1 MTKQILIVLTLFFF
15 NTISSAQIS
24 SYFVKGKVINAQSK
38 QPMQGASV
46 FAENTTL
53 GTATDQD
60 GNFVLELPIGGY
72 SLVVTFTGFNTQ
84 SFRISNIE
92 TNNIDVEMTV
102 KEKSLEEVAVVSTG
116 ETKNGLEKYGN
127 FFMDE
132 FIGKSKNSGLCKLKN
147 PESLKFYF
155 SKRKNR
161 LKVLSIEP
169 LIIENNALGYNI
181 KYEMDSFVHEY
192 NTDITV
198 YTGYPLF
205 EEMESTS
212 EDQKSKWKSAR
223 EAAYKGSILHFMR
236 SLYNMELEE
245 EGFQVQLMVN
255 INGKDSGLKVKDYYQ
270 ALNYNQAD
278 SISPVVIKPNQ
289 SKIGIIFINEKPED
303 GYLNENK
310 EVPSE
315 FQFSTISFL
324 PNKSLSV
331 EENGFY
337 YEQSD
342 LLINDY
348 WEWNKMADALPYDYK
363 L

>member
-1 MTKQILIVLTLFFF
+1 MTKQILIVFTLFFL

-24 SYFVKGKVINAQSK
+24 SYFVKGKVINAQTK

-72 SLVVTFTGFNTQ
+72 SLVVTYTGFNTQ
-84 SFRISNIE
+84 SIRISNTE
-92 TNNIDVEMTV
+92 SNKIDIEMTV

-127 FFMDE
+127 FFMEE
-132 FIGKSKNSGLCKLKN
+132 FIGKSKNSGLSKLKN

-192 NTDITV
+192 NTDITI

-205 EEMESTS
+205 EEMQSTS
-212 EDQKSKWKSAR
+212 EDQKIKWKSAR
-223 EAAYKGSILHFMR
+223 ESAYKGSILHFMR

-245 EGFQVQLMVN
+245 EGFQIQLMVN
-255 INGKDSGLKVKDYYQ
+255 INGKDSALKVKDYYQ
-270 ALNYNQAD
+270 ALNYNQID
-278 SISPVVIKPNQ
+278 STSPVVIKPNQ
-289 SKIGIIFINEKPED
+289 NKIGIIYINEKPEE
-303 GYLNENK
+303 GYLSENK
-310 EVPSE
+310 EVPAG

-324 PNKSLSV
+324 PNKSLSI

-337 YEQSD
+337 YEQND
-342 LLINDY
+342 FLINDY
-348 WEWNKMADALPYDYK
+348 WEWNRMADALPYDYK
-363 L
+363 

>member
-1 MTKQILIVLTLFFF
+1 MTKQILIVFTLFFL

-24 SYFVKGKVINAQSK
+24 SYFVKGKVINAQTK

-72 SLVVTFTGFNTQ
+72 SLVVTYTGFNTQ
-84 SFRISNIE
+84 SIRISNTE
-92 TNNIDVEMTV
+92 SNKIDIEMTV

-127 FFMDE
+127 FFMEE
-132 FIGKSKNSGLCKLKN
+132 FIGKSKNSGLSKLKN

-161 LKVLSIEP
+161 LKVLSSEP

-192 NTDITV
+192 NTDITI

-205 EEMESTS
+205 EEMQSTS
-212 EDQKSKWKSAR
+212 EDQKIKWKSAR
-223 EAAYKGSILHFMR
+223 ESAYKGSILHFMR

-245 EGFQVQLMVN
+245 EGFQIQLMVN
-255 INGKDSGLKVKDYYQ
+255 INGKDSALKVKDYYQ
-270 ALNYNQAD
+270 ALNYNQID
-278 SISPVVIKPNQ
+278 STSPVVIKPNQ
-289 SKIGIIFINEKPED
+289 NKIGIIYINEKPEE
-303 GYLNENK
+303 GYLSENK
-310 EVPSE
+310 EVPAG

-324 PNKSLSV
+324 PNKSLSI

-337 YEQSD
+337 YEQND
-342 LLINDY
+342 FLINDY
-348 WEWNKMADALPYDYK
+348 WEWNRMADALPYDYK
-363 L
+363 

>member
-38 QPMQGASV
+38 EPMQGASV

-60 GNFVLELPIGGY
+60 GNFILELPIGGY
-72 SLVVTFTGFNTQ
+72 SLVITFTGFNTQ
-84 SFRISNIE
+84 SFRISNTE
-92 TNNIDVEMTV
+92 TNNIEVEMTV

-127 FFMDE
+127 FFLEE
-132 FIGKSKNSGLCKLKN
+132 FIGKSKNSALCKLKN

-161 LKVLSIEP
+161 LKVLANEP

-223 EAAYKGSILHFMR
+223 ELAYKGSILQFMR
-236 SLYNMELEE
+236 SLYNMELDE
-245 EGFQVQLMVN
+245 EGFQIQLMVN

-278 SISPVVIKPNQ
+278 SVSPVVIKPNQ
-289 SKIGIIFINEKPED
+289 SKIGIIYINEKPED
-303 GYLNENK
+303 GYLSENK
-310 EVPSE
+310 EVPTG
-315 FQFSTISFL
+315 FQFSTITFPPGKL
-324 PNKSLSV
+324 ITI

-337 YEQSD
+337 YEQND

-348 WEWNKMADALPYDYK
+348 WEWNKMADALPYDFK
-363 L
+363 N